1 MRASSEIAVAPK
13 HATATRAARSAA
25 SVKTEHCRAAGGANV
40 GDSGWGRWWGGGRAG
55 ACLEERRP
63 DIALYREVGGD
74 ISLIPCPQ
82 HVLLGW
88 LDGANYLR
96 AGVTVARIVHRAET
110 QGGRAVGRRRTF
122 RLKRPRPRVS
132 CHAAIC
138 PSCGKSSLP
147 PPFLA

>member
-63 DIALYREVGGD
+63 DIALV
-74 ISLIPCPQ
+74 
-82 HVLLGW
+82 
-88 LDGANYLR
+88 YLSVQR
-96 AGVTVARIVHRAET
+96 VARADQLTHCHLENRLPRLQQRKLPKHPADLLV
-110 QGGRAVGRRRTF
+110 RR
-122 RLKRPRPRVS
+122 L
-132 CHAAIC
+132 
-138 PSCGKSSLP
+138 
-147 PPFLA
+147 